1 MYNSAVPSPRAAPP
15 SAPPAFF
22 GDLGMLTVAL
32 IWGLNFSI
40 TKGAFARFPPL
51 AFTGVRFALA
61 SLLLVPLVRWLEG
74 RQALP
79 RGAMARLILL
89 GVVGNTLYQLGF
101 ISGLARTTASNSAL
115 ILASMPSIVAL
126 LAVGLGLETLRPRIL
141 AGVLVATAGVVLV
154 VAARG
159 GGFGGGSMAGDLLTL
174 AAVLCWAGYTLG
186 LRRLPEGVSPLRVTA
201 VTTLAG
207 APGLILAGLPEMLR
221 MDWGAVGAAGWG
233 ALGYAT
239 VLSLVLAYLLWNRSV
254 QAVGPSRTVV
264 YMCLTPLIA
273 VAGAAALLG
282 ERPRPL
288 QAVGAVL
295 IIGGVLLTRVA
306 GGQGG
311 GVVAPEG

>member
-1 MYNSAVPSPRAAPP
+1 
-15 SAPPAFF
+15 
-22 GDLGMLTVAL
+22 MLTVAL

-74 RQALP
+74 PQALS
-79 RGAMARLILL
+79 RGALLRLVVL

-126 LAVGLGLETLRPRIL
+126 VAAALGLETVRPRVL
-141 AGVLVATAGVVLV
+141 TGVLVATAGVILV

-159 GGFGGGSMAGDLLTL
+159 EGFGGGSLAGDLLTL
-174 AAVLCWAGYTLG
+174 AAVFCWAGYTLG
-186 LRRLPEGVSPLRVTA
+186 LRRLPDGVSPLRVTA
-201 VTTLAG
+201 VTTVAG
-207 APGLILAGLPEMLR
+207 APGLILAGIPQMLR
-221 MDWGAVGAAGWG
+221 MDWGGVGAAGWA
-233 ALGYAT
+233 ALAYAT
-239 VLSLVLAYLLWNRSV
+239 VLSLVVAYLLWNRSV
-254 QAVGPSRTVV
+254 QSVGPSRTVI

-273 VAGAAALLG
+273 VLGAAVFLG

-295 IIGGVLLTRVA
+295 IIGGVLLTRWA
-306 GGQGG
+306 GGQPGSRA
-311 GVVAPEG
+311 VPPPE

>member
-1 MYNSAVPSPRAAPP
+1 
-15 SAPPAFF
+15 
-22 GDLGMLTVAL
+22 MLAVAL
-32 IWGLNFSI
+32 IWGLNFSV

-61 SLLLVPLVRWLEG
+61 SLLLIPLVRHLEG
-74 RQALP
+74 RQPLSRDALF
-79 RGAMARLILL
+79 RLVVL
-89 GVVGNTLYQLGF
+89 GVVGNTVYQLAF

-126 LAVGLGLETLRPRIL
+126 VAAALGLETVRPRVL
-141 AGVLVATAGVVLV
+141 AGVLLASTGVVLV

-159 GGFGGGSMAGDLLTL
+159 EGFGGGSLAGDLLSL

-186 LRRLPEGVSPLRVTA
+186 LRRMPEGVSPLRVTA
-201 VTTLAG
+201 ITTVAG
-207 APGLILAGLPEMLR
+207 TPGLILAGLPEMLA
-221 MDWGAVGAAGWG
+221 MDWTGVGWAGWA

-239 VLSLVLAYLLWNRSV
+239 IFSLVLAYLLWNRSV
-254 QAVGPSRTVV
+254 QEVGASRTVV

-273 VAGAAALLG
+273 VAGAAVLLG

-295 IIGGVLLTRVA
+295 VIGGVLLTRWARGAPA
-306 GGQGG
+306 GR
-311 GVVAPEG
+311 PEPPPE